1 MKPRTLLVLG
11 LLASAGCASRANLT
25 DSHGRASRAAFATQV
40 ANPGAGARPHKQP
53 GLSAREAQIVTKNYE
68 RAHIAR
74 GVTAA
79 EDQGMVI
86 VAPTERSGQQPYM
99 PPPSVP
105 QERR

>member
-1 MKPRTLLVLG
+1 MP
-11 LLASAGCASRANLT
+11 SAGCASRANLT
-25 DSHGRASRAAFATQV
+25 ESYGRASRAAFATQA
-40 ANPGAGARPHKQP
+40 ANPGAGTAAQAAWLER
-53 GLSAREAQIVTKNYE
+53 AEAQIVSKNYE

-86 VAPTERSGQQPYM
+86 VAPTERSGQQPYL